1 MDHRPLLVRG
11 DAAEDCCGLE
21 LVGEFVLVVG
31 DLASVDP
38 GIGPVDASPTGDLG
52 DRGGIVAG
60 DHLQLDTLLLEERK
74 DLRGVGSH
82 GVLEEHEAHRCTA
95 RRQFVIIPA
104 LVSAGDEQDAE
115 TGRCGVSGS
124 SLLLDVAFV
133 EEDVGRAEIEGAAIA
148 ELGCRPLPGRRERE
162 VAGDLPPLGCRVVG
176 NDRLQGGV
184 GRRVRCPE
192 RPEHLRSVSVGRV
205 ADRFDR

>member
-1 MDHRPLLVRG
+1 M
-11 DAAEDCCGLE
+11 
-21 LVGEFVLVVG
+21 VGEFVLVVG
-31 DLASVDP
+31 DLAGVDP

-115 TGRCGVSGS
+115 TSRCGVSGS

-133 EEDVGRAEIEGAAIA
+133 EEDVGAEIEGAATPNSVA
-148 ELGCRPLPGRRERE
+148 AHFRADENGR
-162 VAGDLPPLGCRVVG
+162 LRVTSHPSG
-176 NDRLQGGV
+176 
-184 GRRVRCPE
+184 
-192 RPEHLRSVSVGRV
+192 
-205 ADRFDR
+205 AA